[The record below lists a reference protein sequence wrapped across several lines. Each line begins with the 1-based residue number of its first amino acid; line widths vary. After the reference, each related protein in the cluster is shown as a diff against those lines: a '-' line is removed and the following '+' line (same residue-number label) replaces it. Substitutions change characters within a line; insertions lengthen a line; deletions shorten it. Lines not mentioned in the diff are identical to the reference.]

1 MKSIALLITVCLV
14 GCFAELADAQ
24 QAASTVLPVS
34 ITGASSSSDTAAST
48 NDSLPVCNPYRLQSD
63 ASLTFKQRV
72 CYYKNQLIAPSFVLQ
87 AGVMSAFAE
96 LRMSGRPGHKDNQ
109 DYPRHFANYYARHAA
124 QDAGELV
131 AGYLHHEDIRAHR
144 SSLEHGFARRTGAAF
159 MSVLTSRD
167 ANGDTTMAF
176 APIAGSISSGMVSTV
191 LSSRATSSAGGFEH
205 SGFVYSTYF
214 IKALVQE
221 FKPELNNYTHRLL
234 HHGKQD

>member
-1 MKSIALLITVCLV
+1 MKSITLLVTFCLV

-24 QAASTVLPVS
+24 RTASTLLPVS
-34 ITGASSSSDTAAST
+34 TTGASSSTDSAAST
-48 NDSLPVCNPYRLQSD
+48 NDSLPACNPYRLQSD
-63 ASLTFKQRV
+63 ASLTFKQRA

-96 LRMSGRPGHKDNQ
+96 LRMSGRPGHKDNE
-109 DYPRHFANYYARHAA
+109 DYPEHFANYYARHAA

-131 AGYLHHEDIRAHR
+131 AGFLHHEDMRPHR
-144 SSLEHGFARRTGAAF
+144 PSNQQGFARRTGSAF

-167 ANGDTTMAF
+167 ANGGTTMAF
-176 APIAGSISSGMVSTV
+176 APIAGSLSSGMVSTV
-191 LSSRATSSAGGFEH
+191 LSSRTTTLAGGFEH

-221 FKPELNNYTHRLL
+221 FKPELSSYTHRLL